1 MNKLKV
7 VTLFSGIGAQ
17 ESALNKL
24 EIPYEIVGYSEIDKF
39 AIKSYTCLY
48 GEQPA
53 LGDITKIEELPECD
67 LCTYS
72 FPCTDISIGGDKKG
86 LIDENGNKT
95 RSGLLLDVERLLDVA
110 KAKNTL
116 PKILLMEN
124 VKNLVGKKFKPD
136 FDRWLSKL
144 EELGYENYWQIL
156 NAKDYGIPQN
166 RERVFVVSF
175 LKELHMDKYEFPAPF
190 KLEKRLADVLET
202 NVPESYYLSQQ
213 IIDKIKKSNFHS
225 EADRVLKGDYSYAL
239 RARDFKDPLCI
250 EEPFIV
256 ASRGRYVENPSAN
269 LVGEPTEQRLEAN
282 KEGISNTL
290 TTVQKDNYVVEP
302 KVMQVANYLE
312 GEGNYWKNPNN
323 GRIYSGEGLAPTL
336 NCTGGGNREPKVITD
351 IGVNDDGFRVRKL
364 TEREYW
370 RLMGFTDEQIDKV
383 KAIGMSKS
391 QMYKQ
396 AGNSIV
402 VDVLYYIFKNM
413 KLDLLIK

>member
-17 ESALNKL
+17 ESALDKL

-110 KAKNTL
+110 KAKNKL

-175 LKELHMDKYEFPAPF
+175 LKELHMDNYEFPAPF
-190 KLEKRLADVLET
+190 KLEKRLVDVLET

-225 EADRVLKGDYSYAL
+225 AADRFLK
-239 RARDFKDPLCI
+239 
-250 EEPFIV
+250 E
-256 ASRGRYVENPSAN
+256 
-269 LVGEPTEQRLEAN
+269 
-282 KEGISNTL
+282 
-290 TTVQKDNYVVEP
+290 TTVMRWEQEILKTHYV
-302 KVMQVANYLE
+302 
-312 GEGNYWKNPNN
+312 
-323 GRIYSGEGLAPTL
+323 
-336 NCTGGGNREPKVITD
+336 
-351 IGVNDDGFRVRKL
+351 
-364 TEREYW
+364 
-370 RLMGFTDEQIDKV
+370 
-383 KAIGMSKS
+383 
-391 QMYKQ
+391 
-396 AGNSIV
+396 
-402 VDVLYYIFKNM
+402 
-413 KLDLLIK
+413 

>member
-17 ESALNKL
+17 ESALDKL

-110 KAKNTL
+110 KAKNKL

-124 VKNLVGKKFKPD
+124 VKNLVSKKFKPD

-156 NAKDYGIPQN
+156 NAKNYGVPQN

-175 LKELHMDKYEFPAPF
+175 LKELHMDNYEFPAPF
-190 KLEKRLADVLET
+190 KLEKRLVDVLET

-213 IIDKIKKSNFHS
+213 IIDKIKKSNFRS
-225 EADRVLKGDYSYAL
+225 EADRVLKGDYSYTL
-239 RARDFKDPLCI
+239 RARDFKDPLCV
-250 EEPFIV
+250 EEPFKV
-256 ASRGRYVENPSAN
+256 ASRGRYVENQSAN
-269 LVGEPTEQRLEAN
+269 LVCEPTEQRLEAN

-370 RLMGFTDEQIDKV
+370 RLMGFTDEQVDNV

>member
-53 LGDITKIEELPECD
+53 LGDITKIEELPACD

-110 KAKNTL
+110 KAKNKL

-124 VKNLVGKKFKPD
+124 VKNLVSKKFKPD

-175 LKELHMDKYEFPAPF
+175 LKELHMDNYEFPAP
-190 KLEKRLADVLET
+190 
-202 NVPESYYLSQQ
+202 
-213 IIDKIKKSNFHS
+213 
-225 EADRVLKGDYSYAL
+225 
-239 RARDFKDPLCI
+239 
-250 EEPFIV
+250 
-256 ASRGRYVENPSAN
+256 
-269 LVGEPTEQRLEAN
+269 
-282 KEGISNTL
+282 
-290 TTVQKDNYVVEP
+290 
-302 KVMQVANYLE
+302 
-312 GEGNYWKNPNN
+312 
-323 GRIYSGEGLAPTL
+323 L
-336 NCTGGGNREPKVITD
+336 N
-351 IGVNDDGFRVRKL
+351 
-364 TEREYW
+364 
-370 RLMGFTDEQIDKV
+370 
-383 KAIGMSKS
+383 
-391 QMYKQ
+391 
-396 AGNSIV
+396 
-402 VDVLYYIFKNM
+402 
-413 KLDLLIK
+413 